1 MRMDDVE
8 LGTTDSV
15 AHTLK
20 VLEHIEENPDITQ
33 ADLAARVGIAIG
45 TANWYLKRL
54 VAKGHVKVKQLQRRR
69 LRYII
74 TPQGIAER
82 SRLAM
87 SYLEVSMRVYR
98 ETRSEA
104 QRLLAQV
111 RSAGYEI
118 VHLDGNG
125 DLIDICRLTCL
136 EQGLRVRDATDGE
149 SLPRLRVDGTALS
162 LVWPDS
168 QQRTLAETDS

>member
-1 MRMDDVE
+1 MESTD

-15 AHTLK
+15 AHALK
-20 VLEHIEENPDITQ
+20 LLEHIEENPDITQ

-54 VAKGHVKVKQLQRRR
+54 TAKGYVKVKQLQKRR

-82 SRLAM
+82 TRLAV
-87 SYLEVSMRVYR
+87 SYLEVSLRLYR
-98 ETRSEA
+98 ETRAEA

-111 RSAGYEI
+111 RRAGYDR
-118 VHLDGNG
+118 VCLQGND
-125 DLIDICRLTCL
+125 DLADICRLTCL
-136 EQGLRVRDATDGE
+136 EQGLCLQDGPQDGR
-149 SLPRLRVDGTALS
+149 LPILIVNGTSLS
-162 LVWPDS
+162 LTWPQDGDKS
-168 QQRTLAETDS
+168 NRESP

>member
-82 SRLAM
+82 SRLAV
-87 SYLEVSMRVYR
+87 SYLEVSMRLYR
-98 ETRSEA
+98 DTR
-104 QRLLAQV
+104 
-111 RSAGYEI
+111 
-118 VHLDGNG
+118 
-125 DLIDICRLTCL
+125 
-136 EQGLRVRDATDGE
+136 
-149 SLPRLRVDGTALS
+149 
-162 LVWPDS
+162 
-168 QQRTLAETDS
+168 

>member
-1 MRMDDVE
+1 ME
-8 LGTTDSV
+8 NTGLGTTDSV

-20 VLEHIEENPDITQ
+20 VLEHIGENPDITQ

-54 VAKGHVKVKQLQRRR
+54 TAKGFVKVKQLQRRR

-74 TPQGIAER
+74 TPQGITER

-87 SYLEVSMRVYR
+87 SYLEVSMRLYR
-98 ETRSEA
+98 ETRAEA

-111 RSAGYEI
+111 RAAGYLRVCLEG
-118 VHLDGNG
+118 DG
-125 DLIDICRLTCL
+125 DLQDVCRLTCL
-136 EQGLRVRDATDGE
+136 EQGLDVQDA
-149 SLPRLRVDGTALS
+149 
-162 LVWPDS
+162 
-168 QQRTLAETDS
+168 

>member
-1 MRMDDVE
+1 MQDVRF
-8 LGTTDSV
+8 GTTDSV

-20 VLEHIEENPDITQ
+20 MLEHIEEDPDITQ

-54 VAKGHVKVKQLQRRR
+54 TAKGFVKVKQLQRRR

-82 SRLAM
+82 SRLAV
-87 SYLEVSMRVYR
+87 SYLEVSMRLYR
-98 ETRSEA
+98 ETRAEA

-111 RSAGYEI
+111 SLSGHEG
-118 VHLDGNG
+118 VHLDGQG
-125 DLIDICRLTCL
+125 DLIDVCRLTCL
-136 EQGLRVRDATDGE
+136 EQGLRVQEKNPDGR
-149 SLPRLRVDGTALS
+149 LPELRVDGTS
-162 LVWPDS
+162 L
-168 QQRTLAETDS
+168 TLILPEETTDHTE

>member
-1 MRMDDVE
+1 MQF
-8 LGTTDSV
+8 GTTDSM

-20 VLEHIEENPDITQ
+20 LLEHIQDNPDITQ

-54 VAKGHVKVKQLQRRR
+54 TAKGFVKVKQLQRRR

-82 SRLAM
+82 SRLAV
-87 SYLEVSMRVYR
+87 SYLEVSMRLYR
-98 ETRSEA
+98 ETRAEA
-104 QRLLAQV
+104 QRLLAHA
-111 RSAGYEI
+111 RASGYDS
-118 VHLDGNG
+118 VHLEGQS

-136 EQGLRVRDATDGE
+136 EQGVTVQERNPDGH
-149 SLPRLRVDGTALS
+149 LPEFRVDGTTLS
-162 LVWPDS
+162 LISPENTSDH
-168 QQRTLAETDS
+168 RD